1 MSALIDAPAPA
12 GAVPDRPTPS
22 TLTDRTRREAA
33 STPPRRRGRAA
44 RRLPAVLGVN
54 GLLLVGAAYM
64 VLPLLWLVFAVTKD
78 AGGLYGGDAFTF
90 GGAFVDNLRLL
101 LGKDGGIF
109 LRWLANS
116 ILYAGVGAV
125 VGGFVSLMAGY
136 AFDKFSFR
144 GKKTLFAAVLVGVLI
159 PNTATVIP
167 LYLLAAAAGV
177 TNTVWAVIVP
187 TLCNPFSVYLARV
200 FSAGYLPDETLEAA
214 RVDGAGPI
222 RSFLQIGLP
231 MLAPGFVTIALFQF
245 VGIWNNFM
253 LPLIML
259 QNRDLFPT
267 SVGIALW
274 QSQVQQ
280 NPEFSTLVI
289 AGSFLSIIPLVA
301 AFVLLQRYWRAGLS
315 AGSVK

>member
-1 MSALIDAPAPA
+1 MTAVIDRPAPQ
-12 GAVPDRPTPS
+12 
-22 TLTDRTRREAA
+22 TRATTKPPRA
-33 STPPRRRGRAA
+33 PRRRSRHD
-44 RRLPAVLGVN
+44 LPARVGVN
-54 GLLLVGAAYM
+54 GLLVLGSAYM
-64 VLPLLWLVFAVTKD
+64 ILPLLWLVFAATKN
-78 AGGLYGGDAFTF
+78 AGDLYSGDAFAF
-90 GGAFVDNLRLL
+90 GSDFVANMQRLFTQ
-101 LGKDGGIF
+101 DDGIF
-109 LRWLANS
+109 FRWLGNS
-116 ILYAGVGAV
+116 ILYAGVGAI

-136 AFDKFSFR
+136 AFDKFTFR
-144 GKKTLFAAVLVGVLI
+144 GKRGLYASVLVGVLI

-167 LYLLAAAAGV
+167 LYLLAASVGM
-177 TNTVWAVIVP
+177 TNTIWAVLIP

-200 FSAGYLPDETLEAA
+200 FSSGYLPDETLEAA

-222 RSFLQIGLP
+222 RSFLQVGLP
-231 MLAPGFVTIALFQF
+231 MLVPGFVTIALFQF

-259 QNRDLFPT
+259 QNRELFPS

-289 AGSFLSIIPLVA
+289 AGSFISVLPLIL
-301 AFVLLQRYWRAGLS
+301 AFVMLQRFWRSGLS

>member
-1 MSALIDAPAPA
+1 MT
-12 GAVPDRPTPS
+12 AVLDRPAAP
-22 TLTDRTRREAA
+22 AA
-33 STPPRRRGRAA
+33 STPPLGPRAPRRRN
-44 RRLPAVLGVN
+44 RRHRLLGAIGVN
-54 GLLLVGAAYM
+54 GLLVVGSAYM
-64 VLPLLWLVFAVTKD
+64 VLPLLWLVFAATKD
-78 AGGLYGGDAFTF
+78 ARTLYSGDLFSFGDAFVQNMQT
-90 GGAFVDNLRLL
+90 LL
-101 LGKDGGIF
+101 AQDDGIF
-109 LRWLANS
+109 LRWLGNS

-136 AFDKFSFR
+136 AFDKFEFR
-144 GKKTLFAAVLVGVLI
+144 SKKALSAVLVGVLV

-167 LYLLAAAAGV
+167 LYLLAAAAGM
-177 TNTVWAVIVP
+177 TNTYWAVLIP

-200 FSAGYLPDETLEAA
+200 FSAGYVPNETLEAA
-214 RVDGAGPI
+214 RVDGAGTV
-222 RSFLQIGLP
+222 RSFLGVALP
-231 MLAPGFVTIALFQF
+231 MLVPGFVTIALFQF

-259 QNRDLFPT
+259 QNRDLFPS

-289 AGSFLSIIPLVA
+289 AGSFISVLPLVL
-301 AFVLLQRYWRAGLS
+301 AFVMLQRFWRSGLS

>member
-1 MSALIDAPAPA
+1 MT
-12 GAVPDRPTPS
+12 AVIDRPLPRTSAPSKTP
-22 TLTDRTRREAA
+22 R
-33 STPPRRRGRAA
+33 PRRRVAGHGLASK
-44 RRLPAVLGVN
+44 VGVN
-54 GLLLVGAAYM
+54 GLLVLGSAYM
-64 VLPLLWLVFAVTKD
+64 ILPLLWLVFAATKD
-78 AGGLYGGDAFTF
+78 AGDLYSGNAFAFGADFLANMQRLIAQDDGL
-90 GGAFVDNLRLL
+90 
-101 LGKDGGIF
+101 F
-109 LRWLANS
+109 LRWLSNS
-116 ILYAGVGAV
+116 ILYSGIGAI

-136 AFDKFSFR
+136 AFDKFEFR
-144 GKKTLFAAVLVGVLI
+144 GKRGLYASVLVGVLI

-167 LYLLAAAAGV
+167 LYLLAASIGM
-177 TNTVWAVIVP
+177 TNTIWAVLIP

-200 FSAGYLPDETLEAA
+200 FSSGYLPAETLEAA

-222 RSFLQIGLP
+222 RSFLQVGLP
-231 MLAPGFVTIALFQF
+231 MLVPGFVTIALFQF

-259 QNRDLFPT
+259 QDRDLFPS

-289 AGSFLSIIPLVA
+289 AGSFVSVLPLIL
-301 AFVLLQRYWRAGLS
+301 AFVLLQRFWRSGLS

>member
-1 MSALIDAPAPA
+1 MT
-12 GAVPDRPTPS
+12 AVIERPTPS
-22 TLTDRTRREAA
+22 AEANAAKPPRSPRTRR
-33 STPPRRRGRAA
+33 A
-44 RRLPAVLGVN
+44 RRDLPARFGVN
-54 GLLLVGAAYM
+54 GLLLLGSAYM
-64 VLPLLWLVFAVTKD
+64 VLPLLWLVFASTKN
-78 AGGLYGGDAFTF
+78 AGDLYSGDAFAF
-90 GGAFVDNLRLL
+90 GADFVTNMQRLFTQ
-101 LGKDGGIF
+101 DDGIF
-109 LRWLANS
+109 FRWLGNS
-116 ILYAGVGAV
+116 ILYAGFGAI

-136 AFDKFSFR
+136 AFDKFTFR
-144 GKKTLFAAVLVGVLI
+144 GKRGLYASVLVGVLI

-167 LYLLAAAAGV
+167 LYLLAASVGM
-177 TNTVWAVIVP
+177 TNTIWAVLIP

-200 FSAGYLPDETLEAA
+200 FSAGYLPNETLEAA

-222 RSFLQIGLP
+222 RSLLQVGLP
-231 MLAPGFVTIALFQF
+231 MLVPGFVTIALFQF

-259 QNRDLFPT
+259 QNRDLFPS

-289 AGSFLSIIPLVA
+289 AGSFVSVLPLIL
-301 AFVLLQRYWRAGLS
+301 AFVMLQRFWRSGLS

>member
-1 MSALIDAPAPA
+1 MTAVIDRPVPLAPASA
-12 GAVPDRPTPS
+12 K
-22 TLTDRTRREAA
+22 
-33 STPPRRRGRAA
+33 PPRASRRMSGSGRH
-44 RRLPAVLGVN
+44 LPSKVAVN
-54 GLLLVGAAYM
+54 GLLVLGSAYM
-64 VLPLLWLVFAVTKD
+64 VLPLLWLVFAATKS
-78 AGGLYGGDAFTF
+78 AGQLYSGDAFAF
-90 GGAFVDNLRLL
+90 GSDLVTNMQRLL
-101 LGKDGGIF
+101 AQDDGMF
-109 LRWLANS
+109 VRWLGNS
-116 ILYAGVGAV
+116 ILYAGVGAI

-136 AFDKFSFR
+136 AFDKFEFR
-144 GKKTLFAAVLVGVLI
+144 GKRGLYASVLVGVLI

-167 LYLLAAAAGV
+167 LYLLAASLGL
-177 TNTVWAVIVP
+177 TNTIWAVLIP

-200 FSAGYLPDETLEAA
+200 FSSGYLPAETLEAA

-222 RSFLQIGLP
+222 RSFLQVGLP
-231 MLAPGFVTIALFQF
+231 MLVPGFVTIALFQF

-259 QNRDLFPT
+259 QNRELFPS

-289 AGSFLSIIPLVA
+289 AGSFVSVLPLII
-301 AFVLLQRYWRAGLS
+301 AFVMLQRFWRAGLS

>member
-1 MSALIDAPAPA
+1 MT
-12 GAVPDRPTPS
+12 AVIDRPASQTPTPVKPIRS
-22 TLTDRTRREAA
+22 HRPRATSRTAA
-33 STPPRRRGRAA
+33 K
-44 RRLPAVLGVN
+44 VGVN
-54 GLLLVGAAYM
+54 GLLVLGSAYM
-64 VLPLLWLVFAVTKD
+64 VLPLLWLVFAATKD
-78 AGGLYGGDAFTF
+78 AGDLYSGNAFAF
-90 GGAFVDNLRLL
+90 GTDLVANLQRLL
-101 LGKDGGIF
+101 AQDDGIF

-116 ILYAGVGAV
+116 ILYAGIGAV

-136 AFDKFSFR
+136 AFDKFEFR
-144 GKKTLFAAVLVGVLI
+144 GKRGLYASVLVGVLI

-167 LYLLAAAAGV
+167 LYLLAASIGL
-177 TNTVWAVIVP
+177 TNTIWAVLIP

-200 FSAGYLPDETLEAA
+200 FSSGYLPAETLEAA

-222 RSFLQIGLP
+222 RSFLQVGLP
-231 MLAPGFVTIALFQF
+231 MLVPGFVTIALFQF

-259 QNRDLFPT
+259 QDRDLFPS

-289 AGSFLSIIPLVA
+289 AGSFVSVIPLIV
-301 AFVLLQRYWRAGLS
+301 AFVMLQRFWRSGLS

>member
-1 MSALIDAPAPA
+1 MTSVI
-12 GAVPDRPTPS
+12 DRPVPQVPASAPPS
-22 TLTDRTRREAA
+22 R
-33 STPPRRRGRAA
+33 PPRSRRAGGRNHN
-44 RRLPAVLGVN
+44 LPARVGVN
-54 GLLLVGAAYM
+54 GLLVLGSAYM
-64 VLPLLWLVFAVTKD
+64 VLPLLWLVFAATKD
-78 AGGLYGGDAFTF
+78 AGELYSGNAFAF
-90 GGAFVDNLRLL
+90 GTDFIANMQRLL
-101 LGKDGGIF
+101 AQDDGIF
-109 LRWLANS
+109 LRWLGNS
-116 ILYAGVGAV
+116 ILYAGIGAV

-136 AFDKFSFR
+136 AFDKFAFR
-144 GKKTLFAAVLVGVLI
+144 GKRGLYASVLVGVLI

-167 LYLLAAAAGV
+167 LYLLAASVGM
-177 TNTVWAVIVP
+177 TNTIWAVVIP

-200 FSAGYLPDETLEAA
+200 FSSGYLPDETLEAA

-222 RSFLQIGLP
+222 RSFLQVGLP
-231 MLAPGFVTIALFQF
+231 MLVPGFVTIALFQF

-259 QNRDLFPT
+259 QNRELFPS

-289 AGSFLSIIPLVA
+289 AGSFVSVLPLII
-301 AFVLLQRYWRAGLS
+301 AFVMLQRFWRAGLS

>member
-1 MSALIDAPAPA
+1 MTATLHEPPLTVASAPA
-12 GAVPDRPTPS
+12 GAQHSAEP
-22 TLTDRTRREAA
+22 AA
-33 STPPRRRGRAA
+33 PRRRP
-44 RRLPAVLGVN
+44 RRHIASTGAVN
-54 GLLLVGAAYM
+54 GLLVLGSAYM

-78 AGGLYGGDAFTF
+78 PASLYGSSAFTP
-90 GGAFVDNLRLL
+90 GGAFFENMQRLVTED
-101 LGKDGGIF
+101 DGLF

-116 ILYAGVGAV
+116 ILYAGVGAI
-125 VGGFVSLMAGY
+125 VGGFVALMAGY

-144 GKKTLFAAVLVGVLI
+144 GKNTLFGSVLIGVLI

-167 LYLLAAAAGV
+167 LYLLAASIGA
-177 TNTVWAVIVP
+177 TNTIWAVLIP
-187 TLCNPFSVYLARV
+187 AFCNPFSVYLARV

-222 RSFLQIGLP
+222 RSFFSVGLP
-231 MLAPGFVTIALFQF
+231 MLVPGFVTIALFQF

-267 SVGIALW
+267 SVGIFLW

-280 NPEFSTLVI
+280 NPEYLPLVI
-289 AGSFLSIIPLVA
+289 AGSFLSVVPLII
-301 AFVLLQRYWRAGLS
+301 AFVLLQPFWRSGLS

>member
-1 MSALIDAPAPA
+1 MT
-12 GAVPDRPTPS
+12 AVLDRPAAP
-22 TLTDRTRREAA
+22 AA
-33 STPPRRRGRAA
+33 STPPLGPRAPRRRN
-44 RRLPAVLGVN
+44 RRHRLLGAIGVN
-54 GLLLVGAAYM
+54 GLLVVGSAYM
-64 VLPLLWLVFAVTKD
+64 VLPLLWLVFAATKD
-78 AGGLYGGDAFTF
+78 ARTLYSGDLFSF
-90 GGAFVDNLRLL
+90 GYAFVQNMQTLL
-101 LGKDGGIF
+101 AQDDGIF
-109 LRWLANS
+109 LRWLGNS

-136 AFDKFSFR
+136 AFDKFEFR
-144 GKKTLFAAVLVGVLI
+144 SKKALYAAVLVGVLV

-167 LYLLAAAAGV
+167 LYLLAAAAGM
-177 TNTVWAVIVP
+177 TNTYWAVLIP

-200 FSAGYLPDETLEAA
+200 FSAGYVPNETLEAA
-214 RVDGAGPI
+214 RVDGAGTV
-222 RSFLQIGLP
+222 RSFLGVALP
-231 MLAPGFVTIALFQF
+231 MLVPGFVTIALFQF

-259 QNRDLFPT
+259 QNRDLFPS

-289 AGSFLSIIPLVA
+289 AGSFISVLPLVL
-301 AFVLLQRYWRAGLS
+301 AFVMLQRFWRSGLS

>member
-1 MSALIDAPAPA
+1 MSAVI
-12 GAVPDRPTPS
+12 DRPTP
-22 TLTDRTRREAA
+22 LTTAVRPHRTAPERRPRRTRRIPSAI
-33 STPPRRRGRAA
+33 
-44 RRLPAVLGVN
+44 GVN
-54 GLLLVGAAYM
+54 GLLVIGSAYM
-64 VLPLLWLVFAVTKD
+64 VLPLLWLVFAATKD
-78 AGGLYGGDAFTF
+78 AGALYSGDAFSF
-90 GGAFVDNLRLL
+90 GGDLVANLQRLIAQDDGMFV
-101 LGKDGGIF
+101 
-109 LRWLANS
+109 RWLGNS

-136 AFDKFSFR
+136 AFDTFEFR
-144 GKKTLFAAVLVGVLI
+144 GKRGLYSAVLVGVLI

-167 LYLLAAAAGV
+167 LYLLAASVGL
-177 TNTVWAVIVP
+177 TNTIWAVLIP

-200 FSAGYLPDETLEAA
+200 FSSGYLPAETLEAA

-222 RSFLQIGLP
+222 RAFLQVGLP
-231 MLAPGFVTIALFQF
+231 MLMPGFVTIALFQF

-259 QNRDLFPT
+259 QNRELFPS

-280 NPEFSTLVI
+280 NPEFATLVI
-289 AGSFLSIIPLVA
+289 AGSFVAVLPLII
-301 AFVLLQRYWRAGLS
+301 AFVGLQRFWRAGLS

>member
-1 MSALIDAPAPA
+1 MT
-12 GAVPDRPTPS
+12 AVIDRPTSQTP
-22 TLTDRTRREAA
+22 AA
-33 STPPRRRGRAA
+33 VKPPRSRSPRPSRRTAA
-44 RRLPAVLGVN
+44 KVGVN
-54 GLLLVGAAYM
+54 GLLVLGSAYM
-64 VLPLLWLVFAVTKD
+64 VLPLLWLVFAATKD
-78 AGGLYGGDAFTF
+78 AGELYSGNAFAF
-90 GGAFVDNLRLL
+90 GTDLIANLQRLL
-101 LGKDGGIF
+101 AQDDGIF

-116 ILYAGVGAV
+116 ILYAGIGAV

-136 AFDKFSFR
+136 AFDKFEFR
-144 GKKTLFAAVLVGVLI
+144 GKRGLYASVLVGVLI

-167 LYLLAAAAGV
+167 LYLLAASLGL
-177 TNTVWAVIVP
+177 TNTIWAVLIP

-200 FSAGYLPDETLEAA
+200 FSSGYLPAETLEAA

-222 RSFLQIGLP
+222 RSFLQVGLP
-231 MLAPGFVTIALFQF
+231 MLVPGFVTIALFQF
-245 VGIWNNFM
+245 VAIWNNFM

-259 QNRDLFPT
+259 QNRDLFPS

-289 AGSFLSIIPLVA
+289 AGSFVSVIPLII
-301 AFVLLQRYWRAGLS
+301 AFVMLQRFWRSGLS

>member
-1 MSALIDAPAPA
+1 MT
-12 GAVPDRPTPS
+12 AVIDRPTSPTSAPVKPVRSRSPRPS
-22 TLTDRTRREAA
+22 RRTAA
-33 STPPRRRGRAA
+33 K
-44 RRLPAVLGVN
+44 VGVN
-54 GLLLVGAAYM
+54 GLLVLGSAYM
-64 VLPLLWLVFAVTKD
+64 VLPLLWLVFAATKD
-78 AGGLYGGDAFTF
+78 AGDLYSGNAFAF
-90 GGAFVDNLRLL
+90 GTDLIVNLQRLL
-101 LGKDGGIF
+101 AQDDGIF
-109 LRWLANS
+109 LRWLRNS
-116 ILYAGVGAV
+116 ILYAGIGAV

-136 AFDKFSFR
+136 AFDKFEFR
-144 GKKTLFAAVLVGVLI
+144 GKRGLYASVLVGVLI

-167 LYLLAAAAGV
+167 LYLLAASIGL
-177 TNTVWAVIVP
+177 TNTIWAVLIP

-200 FSAGYLPDETLEAA
+200 FSSGYLPAETLEAA

-222 RSFLQIGLP
+222 RSFLQVGLP
-231 MLAPGFVTIALFQF
+231 MLVPGFVTIALFQF

-259 QNRDLFPT
+259 QNRDLFPS

-289 AGSFLSIIPLVA
+289 AGSFVSVLPLIL
-301 AFVLLQRYWRAGLS
+301 AFVMLQRFWRSGLS